1 MDEKNEK
8 PALNAKGEPVTDTVL
23 EVQNGFH
30 IVEIEFEFVQTQ
42 EVKNG

>member
-8 PALNAKGEPVTDTVL
+8 PALNSKGEPVTDTVL
-23 EVQNGFH
+23 EVQNGEH
-30 IVEIEFEFVQTQ
+30 IVDVTFEFIQTQ

>member
-1 MDEKNEK
+1 MDEKDEK

-23 EVQNGFH
+23 EVQNGEH
-30 IVEIEFEFVQTQ
+30 IVDVTFEFIPIQ